1 MISTTNCNKNKKKNV
16 LYYNN
21 NNNNN
26 NRYNVS
32 YYSIDYIVTLLIY
45 NFYPYY

>member
-16 LYYNN
+16 LYY

-45 NFYPYY
+45 NFYPYYN